1 MLITQQKRKIYII
14 KTWVKKEGDQNYMD
28 KELMVPTKHT
38 KICNNCHG
46 NGYLNVVDN
55 RNLTQVKQ
63 CWVCESN
70 GEIKNYDQAEVDDFI
85 YDTYYRKRLQ

>member
-1 MLITQQKRKIYII
+1 
-14 KTWVKKEGDQNYMD
+14 MD
-28 KELMVPTKHT
+28 KELMVPTKRT

-55 RNLTQVKQ
+55 QNLTQVKQ

-85 YDTYYRKRLQ
+85 YNTYYRKRLQ